1 MGGIDM
7 VVKKLGNLDT
17 PDRPTVASAAPTR
30 DEARRIAAGGSA
42 RLSEPNFGGKKAT
55 PASLSGRSNLRIWS
69 SLDARGR
76 SPDVRSSSLSTV
88 RRRSRGSLPRLYL
101 KHTSKHPKRCPPK
114 HPKRCPP
121 AKLLSKDEARRI
133 ALSTQKS

>member
-1 MGGIDM
+1 M

-42 RLSEPNFGGKKAT
+42 RSSEPNFGGKKAT

-88 RRRSRGSLPRLYL
+88 RRRSRGSLPRLHL
-101 KHTSKHPKRCPPK
+101 KHTSKRAERCVATNLLTK
-114 HPKRCPP
+114 TRRGALVNF
-121 AKLLSKDEARRI
+121 AKLRSYT
-133 ALSTQKS
+133 ALI